1 MSYKNIDKIIPPD
14 SGVNTKLF
22 EPDEED
28 LPEPQ
33 PEEEQPQQPQPHVQ
47 FPCALPSQVADL
59 QMGDMQRRMA
69 KIEKSK
75 AEEDEAKEEIV
86 LMGKLRRWRESYRE
100 FEKDGVVF
108 SKKLKNK
115 IDKALVDGSNLAI
128 LKSIE
133 QEIIS
138 CVGGDITSPPKQAD
152 IILNNLNPVVEN
164 LLINFGYDVT
174 GFSEVAKV
182 SCRKALVRTLIDANL
197 TGDKKIPPSIQFL
210 LIYASSL
217 SMVYSHNK
225 LRKEQIKTVPEA
237 PPILDSQSESIQ
249 EKVFESQQDLAALG
263 IVPLETVAL

>member
-1 MSYKNIDKIIPPD
+1 M
-14 SGVNTKLF
+14 
-22 EPDEED
+22 
-28 LPEPQ
+28 PQ
-33 PEEEQPQQPQPHVQ
+33 PEPEEQQPEQKPQHHVQ
-47 FPCALPSQVADL
+47 LPTQLADF

-75 AEEDEAKEEIV
+75 AEEEEAKEEII
-86 LMGKLRRWRESYRE
+86 LMGKLRRWRESYQE

-108 SKKLKNK
+108 SKKLKTK
-115 IDKALVDGSNLAI
+115 IDKALVDGSNLVI

-133 QEIIS
+133 QELVS

-174 GFSEVAKV
+174 GFSEVAKH
-182 SCRKALVRTLIDANL
+182 SCRKSLVRTLIDANL

-225 LRKEQIKTVPEA
+225 LRKEQIKTALEA
-237 PPILDSQSESIQ
+237 PPDLEQ
-249 EKVFESQQDLAALG
+249 ETRALTRTC
-263 IVPLETVAL
+263 IATQYRAS